1 MFRVA
6 ACTMSCPSARKGSE
20 TQGGDTEGDAE
31 EGADASEV
39 KEAYYAL
46 YHCGWCPV

>member
-6 ACTMSCPSARKGSE
+6 ACTCPSARKGSE

-39 KEAYYAL
+39 KEAHYAL
-46 YHCGWCPV
+46 

>member
-6 ACTMSCPSARKGSE
+6 ACTCPSARKGSE

-39 KEAYYAL
+39 KEAHYAL
-46 YHCGWCPV
+46 CHCRWRLV

>member
-6 ACTMSCPSARKGSE
+6 ACTCPSARKGRE
-20 TQGGDTEGDAE
+20 TQGGDTEGDTE

-39 KEAYYAL
+39 KEAQHYAL
-46 YHCGWCPV
+46 YHCGWCLV

>member
-6 ACTMSCPSARKGSE
+6 ACTCPSARKGSE

-31 EGADASEV
+31 EGADAIGLPI
-39 KEAYYAL
+39 A
-46 YHCGWCPV
+46 GFRDI